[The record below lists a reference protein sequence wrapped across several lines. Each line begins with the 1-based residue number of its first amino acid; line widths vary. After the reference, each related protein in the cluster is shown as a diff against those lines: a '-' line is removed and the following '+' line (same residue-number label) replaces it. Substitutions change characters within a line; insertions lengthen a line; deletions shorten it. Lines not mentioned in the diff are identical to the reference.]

1 MLMVHARYYYNA
13 GESTRPWFSHKIWR
27 QGFHTVE
34 SEVEVCVGA
43 TVPHPLFE
51 DDLGCKCKLPHEAD
65 SFLRIIIKEITN

>member
-13 GESTRPWFSHKIWR
+13 GESTRPWFSHKNLA

-51 DDLGCKCKLPHEAD
+51 DDLGCNVNSPTKLTLFQE
-65 SFLRIIIKEITN
+65 

>member
-1 MLMVHARYYYNA
+1 MQDTITTQGNLP
-13 GESTRPWFSHKIWR
+13 GLGSLTKIWQ